1 MGCIS
6 NFNLRPGTWPA
17 VPGVGVTRPAYGS
30 YPLVRVEYGTYDD
43 GETGSCPMSIL
54 MRKPVYDGLVSG
66 QYRLDAKTTLSE
78 QTLVVMDG
86 CGNRLQPLAK
96 DVVF

>member
-1 MGCIS
+1 MGRIS

-66 QYRLDAKTTLSE
+66 KYRLDAKATLSE

-86 CGNRLQPLAK
+86 CDNRLQPLAK